1 MIINPL
7 KTIEDIEI
15 KGPLLISPTIFE
27 DSRGF
32 FYESWNKDSFF
43 KLTNNNLDFVQD
55 NHSKSKMGVLR
66 GLHYQLNPYPQGK
79 LVRCIQ
85 GSIFDVLVDLRI
97 KSKTFGKWAGKL
109 LTHENSN
116 QLWIP
121 EGFAH
126 GFITISETA
135 EVVYKTTNYWKTNYE
150 RSIIWNDKR
159 ISIKWPLEFLK
170 PNSPILSIKDQNAQT
185 LDSAILKSEVFL

>member
-109 LTHENSN
+109 LTHENLN